1 MHPDFQKIFNAFISR
16 YCPSNTVCDEG
27 KQAYYAWLNKLDLDD
42 TKPYGAQQKEAF
54 IWIKPHIKLIRED
67 QDAKYYKVE
76 ALFPLTSMNGRVYTR
91 IELQQAVRTLIGKT
105 SNLNH
110 SDEGLWGVDIIDTEY
125 ESDCVE
131 LLVRID
137 KKAECS
143 RGKLIDLIDRGEI
156 VHVSIEASAVRGTEE
171 TPEGVVLKGLV
182 FTGLGW
188 LTKDVLP
195 GVPLTR
201 ILPVECIVEGFTQ
214 NTEAI
219 QMTDKSPSEK
229 TKESLLKHI
238 TELREEIQKLGTE
251 QEQPNEEPFDFQ
263 AAYTA
268 ILNAINTVSNKI
280 DLLIEPDEEPSSDS
294 DEPAE
299 KKPTEKI
306 REGITELLA
315 TEKPVSVYTILYSEF
330 NRAVMQKKPKNI
342 EGTQN
347 EPGN

>member
-27 KQAYYAWLNKLDLDD
+27 KQAYYAWLNKLGLDD
-42 TKPYGAQQKEAF
+42 TKPYGSQQKEAF
-54 IWIKPHIKLIRED
+54 NWIKPHIKLIRED

-76 ALFPLTSMNGRVYTR
+76 ALFPITSMNGRVYTR
-91 IELQQAVRTLIGKT
+91 EELHQAVRTLIGKT

-110 SDEGLWGVDIIDTEY
+110 SDEGFWGVDIVDAEY
-125 ESDCVE
+125 EGDCVE
-131 LLVRID
+131 LLVRVD

-156 VHVSIEASAVRGTEE
+156 VHVSIEANAVRGTEE
-171 TPEGVVLKGLV
+171 TPDGVVLKGLV

-201 ILPVECIVEGFTQ
+201 ILPVECIVESFTQ
-214 NTEAI
+214 NTEATK
-219 QMTDKSPSEK
+219 MTDKPPSEK
-229 TKESLLKHI
+229 TKESLLKHVA
-238 TELREEIQKLGTE
+238 ELGEEIQKLGTE
-251 QEQPNEEPFDFQ
+251 QEQPFDFQ
-263 AAYTA
+263 AAFNAVLDA
-268 ILNAINTVSNKI
+268 IKSVADKI
-280 DLLIEPDEEPSSDS
+280 DALAKPEEKPPASDT
-294 DEPAE
+294 EPAE
-299 KKPTEKI
+299 QKPTEKI

-315 TEKPVSVYTILYSEF
+315 TEKPTTVYTVLFSEF
-330 NRAVMQKKPKNI
+330 NRAVTQKKPKNI